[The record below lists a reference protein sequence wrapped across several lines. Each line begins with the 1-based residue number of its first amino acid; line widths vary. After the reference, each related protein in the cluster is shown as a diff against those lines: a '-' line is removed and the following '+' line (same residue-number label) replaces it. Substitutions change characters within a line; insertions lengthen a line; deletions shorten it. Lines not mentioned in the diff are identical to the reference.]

1 MSFTIL
7 HNPRCS
13 KSRKTLNLL
22 QNNGI
27 NPEIRLY
34 LIDPLS
40 SLELKEIIDK
50 LNINIRELI
59 RKGEEIYKT
68 LNLNE
73 QSLNSE
79 QLLKII
85 SENPVLIE
93 RPIVISGDKA
103 IIGRPPENVL
113 GII

>member
-13 KSRKTLNLL
+13 KSRKTLSLL

-27 NPEIRLY
+27 DPEIRLY

-50 LNINIRELI
+50 LNINIR
-59 RKGEEIYKT
+59 
-68 LNLNE
+68 
-73 QSLNSE
+73 
-79 QLLKII
+79 
-85 SENPVLIE
+85 
-93 RPIVISGDKA
+93 D
-103 IIGRPPENVL
+103 
-113 GII
+113 